1 MGAPTGTRTD
11 LVQLEAASDRAE
23 RARQEA
29 AEVERTAYE
38 RWQDSYVAYQVACD
52 DANRAWHAWADSVV

>member
-1 MGAPTGTRTD
+1 
-11 LVQLEAASDRAE
+11 VQLEAASDRAE